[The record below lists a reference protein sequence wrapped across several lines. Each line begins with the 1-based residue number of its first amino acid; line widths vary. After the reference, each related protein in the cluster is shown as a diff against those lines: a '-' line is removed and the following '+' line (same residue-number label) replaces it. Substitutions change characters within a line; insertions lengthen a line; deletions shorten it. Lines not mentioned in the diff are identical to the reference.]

1 MQIYPPDDP
10 FLIQFMLGSFE
21 VALRWYGVLI
31 VGGAMIA
38 GQWAANRAAKRGH
51 DPEHMWNM
59 VVFGMIMGILFARIY
74 YVIFEWPRFANQSW
88 LMIINPATGGLAIHG
103 ALIGTA
109 LAAYIYT
116 KRHNLNMIEWL
127 DIVMPTF
134 LLAQAIGRW
143 GNFFN
148 QEAYGQPSNLGFGVV
163 IDAPNRLAPYNDL
176 DKYPASTLFH
186 PTFLYESLWNLLGVG
201 LLVLIER
208 RYRDILRRGDMVLF
222 YAIIYGTG
230 RLWIEGL
237 RVDSLCTDL
246 IGGGCDE
253 SLRVAQ
259 IASIVLIVGGVI
271 GLWINHARHI
281 EEAVDGT
288 SDATE
293 ELVVVAPKALFDE
306 SAAPETVRIEDAML
320 NKVNETGP
328 LNIDTLPDN
337 KPKE

>member
-1 MQIYPPDDP
+1 
-10 FLIQFMLGSFE
+10 
-21 VALRWYGVLI
+21 
-31 VGGAMIA
+31 
-38 GQWAANRAAKRGH
+38 
-51 DPEHMWNM
+51 
-59 VVFGMIMGILFARIY
+59 
-74 YVIFEWPRFANQSW
+74 
-88 LMIINPATGGLAIHG
+88 
-103 ALIGTA
+103 
-109 LAAYIYT
+109 
-116 KRHNLNMIEWL
+116 MIEWL

-281 EEAVDGT
+281 EESVDGT
-288 SDATE
+288 SDAPE
-293 ELVVVAPKALFDE
+293 EIVVVAPKALFDE

-320 NKVNETGP
+320 DKVNQTGP

>member
-1 MQIYPPDDP
+1 
-10 FLIQFMLGSFE
+10 
-21 VALRWYGVLI
+21 
-31 VGGAMIA
+31 
-38 GQWAANRAAKRGH
+38 
-51 DPEHMWNM
+51 MWNM

-88 LMIINPATGGLAIHG
+88 LMILNPATGGLAIHG

-109 LAAYIYT
+109 LAAFIYT

-288 SDATE
+288 SDTPE
-293 ELVVVAPKALFDE
+293 EIVVVAPKALFDE

-320 NKVNETGP
+320 DKVNQTGP